1 MKFDVDDIVK
11 KKTETR
17 KYKIIELQPPSKYV
31 CQLYPN
37 TVTGLKFTFK
47 EDDLEL
53 A

>member
-1 MKFDVDDIVK
+1 MKFKVDDIVK
-11 KKTETR
+11 KISETR

-37 TVTGLKFTFK
+37 TVSGLKLTFK

>member
-1 MKFDVDDIVK
+1 MKYKIDDIVK
-11 KKTETR
+11 KIDGTQ
-17 KYKIIELQPPSKYV
+17 KYKIIELKPPTKYV

-47 EDDLEL
+47 EDNIEL